1 MDLKQWI
8 RDVPDYPKPGILFRD
23 LTPVLAHPPAFARVV
38 ELLTER
44 FRTRPIDAIGAI
56 DARGFLFGAPVA
68 LNLGLPLIP
77 VRKAGKLPP
86 ETVSEEFELEYG
98 TARIEIRT
106 NAVARGARVV
116 IVDDLL
122 ATGGTAR
129 AAANVFRQL
138 GAHVEAFAFVVEL
151 TDLDGRAAL
160 EGVEVTSLVQY

>member
-138 GAHVEAFAFVVEL
+138 GAQVEGFAFVVEL
-151 TDLDGRAAL
+151 TDLNGRATL
-160 EGVEVTSLVQY
+160 EGVEVSSLVQY